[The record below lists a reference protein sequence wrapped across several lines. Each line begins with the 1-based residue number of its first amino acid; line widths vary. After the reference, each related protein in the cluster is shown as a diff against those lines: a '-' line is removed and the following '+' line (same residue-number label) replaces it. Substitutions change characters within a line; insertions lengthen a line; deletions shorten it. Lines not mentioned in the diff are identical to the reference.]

1 MGVTFACGYVFV
13 LSCLSGVFFPSRAK
27 SIYEASPVAKYGNAI
42 IFTGVIGS
50 IFCGGMVLAFI
61 LHPGLRLFSS
71 WPTALFN
78 VAIIVVAAII
88 YFAMKSYHAGRGIDI
103 TMAFK
108 EIPPE

>member
-1 MGVTFACGYVFV
+1 
-13 LSCLSGVFFPSRAK
+13 
-27 SIYEASPVAKYGNAI
+27 
-42 IFTGVIGS
+42 
-50 IFCGGMVLAFI
+50 
-61 LHPGLRLFSS
+61 
-71 WPTALFN
+71 